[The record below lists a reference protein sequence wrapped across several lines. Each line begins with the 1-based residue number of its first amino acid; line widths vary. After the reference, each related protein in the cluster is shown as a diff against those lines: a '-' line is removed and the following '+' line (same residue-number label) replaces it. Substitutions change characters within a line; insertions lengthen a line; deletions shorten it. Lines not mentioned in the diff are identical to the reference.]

1 MIAGLHNK
9 VTNQLRSP
17 PVLLDSRF
25 WQITKSWNW
34 RLTRCK
40 RLTRVETHLLY
51 FLSFSS
57 LSFSSYW
64 VNTPKT
70 YGISTLYLGFVSSL
84 PLTNWRETRFF
95 FFFSFHQMVRLFYI
109 RNVQRITTCG
119 YHVVIRGDPWRQVE
133 FSLKFYP
140 LLNIIEFLLSCQVE
154 KKEASVRSLPQSVVH
169 FGASTVGFIKKKKSL
184 ILSWKKHI
192 FWTQTFGP
200 EFYGLSQTGQES

>member
-95 FFFSFHQMVRLFYI
+95 FLLLFSPNGTSLLHTKC
-109 RNVQRITTCG
+109 TTY
-119 YHVVIRGDPWRQVE
+119 YHVWLPRGDPWRQVE